1 MAPNLSP
8 TPAEATLVNQIFLH
22 ADPQKLGVI
31 TSDAA
36 VKVFDGSKL
45 PATVLGEIW
54 AMADE
59 DNNGWLSRKGVAI
72 VVRLMGWAQKGEAI
86 SPTLLQKRTSSNDS
100 PLPVAQSLTFFSL
113 RSISRSPAQNRGRQY
128 RRAAEYRHV
137 LGQSAFALLSSS

>member
-1 MAPNLSP
+1 MVANLSP

-72 VVRLMGWAQKGEAI
+72 VVRLMGWAQKGETI
-86 SPTLLQKRTSSNDS
+86 SPALLQKRTSSNCFA
-100 PLPVAQSLTFFSL
+100 LPSVQESLTFS
-113 RSISRSPAQNRGRQY
+113 
-128 RRAAEYRHV
+128 
-137 LGQSAFALLSSS
+137 